1 MLVNLTPH
9 EIQIV
14 IGTGA
19 YGVHTIP
26 PSGQIARCVV
36 KTVPAGMIG
45 ALGFP
50 LRDGKWNDDPVAWLS
65 RQEFGAVEGLP
76 EPKEGVWYIVSTLV
90 AQQAK
95 RADVVSPDTGPTAIR
110 ENGQVKAVL
119 GFQSFA

>member
-1 MLVNLTPH
+1 MLVNMTPH
-9 EIQIV
+9 AIV
-14 IGTGA
+14 VVGRE
-19 YGVHTIP
+19 GVQTAIP
-26 PSGQIARCVV
+26 PSGQTARCVV
-36 KTVPAGMIG
+36 KLGFKTVSAGMIG

-50 LRDGKWNDDPVAWLS
+50 LS

-76 EPKEGVWYIVSTLV
+76 EPKEGVYFLVSTLV

>member
-14 IGTGA
+14 IGTG
-19 YGVHTIP
+19 VHTIP

-36 KTVPAGMIG
+36 KAVPAGMIG

-50 LRDGKWNDDPVAWLS
+50 LS

-76 EPKEGVWYIVSTLV
+76 EPKEGVWYLASTLV

>member
-1 MLVNLTPH
+1 MLVNMTPH
-9 EIQIV
+9 AIV
-14 IGTGA
+14 VVGRE
-19 YGVHTIP
+19 GVQTAIP
-26 PSGQIARCVV
+26 PSGQTARCIV
-36 KTVPAGMIG
+36 KTVSAGMIG

-50 LRDGKWNDDPVAWLS
+50 LS

-76 EPKEGVWYIVSTLV
+76 EPKEGVWYLASTLV